1 MRKVPHLLDPAEDPL
16 KKNKGR
22 NGWIS
27 IRKIDE
33 YLRFVLFLALVAIIY
48 IWNAHHADNKIRERD
63 KLKAEVKTLK
73 AEYYMR
79 KADLSA
85 NTRYTN
91 MIANLDSMGLY
102 RPQKAPFK
110 LLKNPEKR

>member
-1 MRKVPHLLDPAEDPL
+1 MNKVPSFLDPVQDPL
-16 KKNKGR
+16 KQKGR
-22 NGWIS
+22 KKGWIS
-27 IRKIDE
+27 IQKIDD
-33 YLRFVLFLALVAIIY
+33 YLRFVLFLAAVAVVY

-63 KLKAEVKTLK
+63 KLKTEVKALK

-91 MIANLDSMGLY
+91 MIANLDSLGLY

-110 LLKNPEKR
+110 LIKKSK